1 MKSKN
6 AKLKIILISITI
18 VVIVIILAILFF
30 FTDVFRT
37 KKGAF
42 FRYFKTTTAGLEVL
56 NDNDFDEF
64 EKIKSSTPYIRS
76 GEMIVQSSSNIA
88 DSSIMDKLKLTLNS
102 KVNNPKEKI
111 NCNIKINSSNT
122 ELFDLT
128 LAKEKNAYAFY
139 SPEISNAYIGI
150 KNADLQQ
157 ISEAI
162 VGDIY
167 VPNEIMEIKMDKLL
181 DVTKVEKNHIDDYMK
196 LFKNSCPDTAFSKSS
211 NKITVDGEFYNVT
224 SYTLKLSPK
233 ESANIQDAL
242 YSKITQDS
250 IMMDFIT
257 SRCKLLNLNDELTDI
272 NSLNLKMREKI
283 ESFKTNPE
291 LAENI
296 EITVSEYKQKNIQTI
311 IKINDLTLTISHISE
326 GNKEIVDLGI
336 NDKFI
341 TYGKNEEYHVLK
353 YSFVK
358 DEIKKSIGIK
368 YKLEGTI
375 QENNIRTIAEITT
388 NNGIKVA
395 NYSYKDKIEFTN
407 DIGAIKTFDD
417 SSSAILNDYSQE
429 EIKPFIKNLKTKI
442 NNVYVSKGAS
452 IGINLDPIFEEN

>member
-6 AKLKIILISITI
+6 AKLKIILITVAII
-18 VVIVIILAILFF
+18 LVVIILAILFF
-30 FTDVFRT
+30 FTDIFRT
-37 KKGAF
+37 KRGAF
-42 FRYFKTTTAGLEVL
+42 FRYFRTTTAGLEVL
-56 NDNDFDEF
+56 NDNEYDEF

-102 KVNNPKEKI
+102 KVNNPKEKV

-139 SPEISNAYIGI
+139 SPEISNVYIGI
-150 KNADLQQ
+150 KNTNLQD
-157 ISEAI
+157 ISKAI
-162 VGDIY
+162 VGDMY

-181 DVTKVEKNHIDDYMK
+181 DVTKVEKNHIDDYFK

-211 NKITVDGEFYNVT
+211 NKITIDGEFYNVV

-233 ESANIQDAL
+233 ESANIQDVL

-257 SRCKLLNLNDELTDI
+257 SRCKLLNLSDEYTNI
-272 NSLNLKMREKI
+272 NSLNLKMRNKI

-311 IKINDLTLTISHISE
+311 IKINDLTFTISHVNE
-326 GNKEIVDLGI
+326 GNKEIVVLGVD
-336 NDKFI
+336 DKYI
-341 TYGKNEEYHVLK
+341 TYGKNDGNHVLK

-358 DEIKKSIGIK
+358 DEIKKSIELK
-368 YKLEGTI
+368 YKLEGTV

-395 NYSYKDKIEFTN
+395 NYSYKDKVEFTN

-417 SSSAILNDYSQE
+417 DSSVILNNYPQE
-429 EIKPFIKNLKTKI
+429 QIEPFIKNLKNKI
-442 NNVYVSKGAS
+442 NNLYVSKGAS
-452 IGINLDPIFEEN
+452 IGINLDPIFENN